1 MKTKIA
7 TIAILLIVTFVA
19 GIILGNTY
27 QPKDDTTTA
36 LQQSELNAESFL
48 IEQELFDTFE
58 TTCDVAEKR
67 LTSLSQ
73 QLWTLGKSLSG
84 EDAKEQL
91 GEETY
96 HYLKLKYHLMQ
107 IRTYVLEKNLHDDCH
122 KPLNVILYYYAQNEQ
137 SKQQGQILDELAATR
152 NIHIFAVEHQYSKEL
167 DFMEDYYSVTM
178 APTLIIN
185 FNTTLTGLNA
195 QEAIIPHLYD

>member
-7 TIAILLIVTFVA
+7 TIGALFIVVFIA

-27 QPKDDTTTA
+27 SPKDDTTTA

-84 EDAKEQL
+84 ENSKEQL

-96 HYLKLKYHLMQ
+96 RYLKLKYHLMQ

-137 SKQQGQILDELAATR
+137 SRQQGQILDELATTR
-152 NIHIFAVEHQYSKEL
+152 NIHIFAIEHQYSKEL
-167 DFMEDYYSVTM
+167 AFMEDYYSVAT

-195 QEAIIPHLYD
+195 QEAIVPHLYD

>member
-7 TIAILLIVTFVA
+7 TIGILLIVVFIA

-27 QPKDDTTTA
+27 QPKDETTTA

-67 LTSLSQ
+67 LTSLSE

-84 EDAKEQL
+84 EDAKAQL

-122 KPLNVILYYYAQNEQ
+122 KPLNVILYYYAQNEA
-137 SKQQGQILDELAATR
+137 SRQQGQILDELAAAR
-152 NIHIFAVEHQYSKEL
+152 NIHIFAIEHQYSKEL
-167 DFMEDYYSVTM
+167 AFMEDYYSLTT

-185 FNTTLTGLNA
+185 FNTTLTGLNS
-195 QEAIIPHLYD
+195 QETIIPHLYD